1 MDALIGHT
9 GLVGGTLLRQRSFER
24 CFHRANLHT
33 LAGQRFELLVISAL
47 PAEKWR
53 ANAQPAQDLANMQRL
68 LQALDGV
75 IAERV
80 ALVSTIDVYA
90 CPIGV
95 TEDDDPGQASPYG
108 AHRLA
113 FERALRQRWPGMTVL
128 RLPGL
133 FGPGL
138 KKNALH
144 DLLHNHEVERLHPD
158 GVLQWYP
165 LQRLW
170 QDLSTALD
178 AGLPLANAAVAP
190 LRTGDIAARLFARLP
205 WPAPQSVTAP
215 HYDMRS
221 RHAGQFGGSNGLWL
235 DEAAVWSA
243 LGGWL
248 AQERLTK
255 CPSLAAPEVH

>member
-9 GLVGGTLLRQRSFER
+9 GLVGSTLLRQRSFDR
-24 CFHRANLHT
+24 CFHRANLDA

-53 ANAQPAQDLANMQRL
+53 ANAQPAEDLANMQQL
-68 LQALDGV
+68 LQALQGV
-75 IAERV
+75 SAERV

-90 CPIGV
+90 RPVGV
-95 TEDDDPGQASPYG
+95 TEDDDPGQSSPYG

-113 FERALRQRWPGMTVL
+113 FERALRQRWPGLTVM

-144 DLLHNHEVERLHPD
+144 DLLHEHEVERLHPD
-158 GVLQWYP
+158 GQLQWYP

-170 QDLSTALD
+170 QDLATAMA
-178 AGLPLANAAVAP
+178 AGLTLANAATAP
-190 LRTGDIAARLFARLP
+190 LRTADIAARLFARAP
-205 WPAPQSVTAP
+205 WPAPQGVTP
-215 HYDMRS
+215 PRYDMRS
-221 RHAGQFGGSNGLWL
+221 QHAALFGGTQGWWM

-243 LGGWL
+243 LGAWL
-248 AQERLTK
+248 AAERQ
-255 CPSLAAPEVH
+255 PGARPLALA